1 MREKGTGTREREEGY
16 LSQRDKGL
24 PLDKEETVM
33 TQRKMTVYKGKT
45 GMF

>member
-24 PLDKEETVM
+24 PLNREEIDTAHRQM
-33 TQRKMTVYKGKT
+33 IVYKGKR
-45 GMF
+45 